1 MIEYG
6 WLDHNNNVVK
16 YRDFAAYINRTTTHI
31 TDIVQLFENSAGS
44 VSTVFL
50 GMTHNSCW
58 FETCIFY
65 IDGRQDVVECYH
77 TYDAA
82 LAGHYEYV
90 GYLLL
95 SATTNCR
102 DTTIPYSTAQLDF
115 IGRHGVFLNELS
127 DVDLFTFDM
136 MA

>member
-6 WLDHNNNVVK
+6 WLDQDNNIVK
-16 YRDFAAYINRTTTHI
+16 YRDFADYINRSETHI
-31 TDIVQLFENSAGS
+31 TNRVQLFENSAGS

-50 GMTHNSCW
+50 GMSHNSCW

-65 IDGRQDVVECYH
+65 IDGRQDIVECYH
-77 TYDAA
+77 TYDEA
-82 LAGHYEYV
+82 LASHYKYV

-95 SATTNCR
+95 SATTNR
-102 DTTIPYSTAQLDF
+102 HDNTIHYSNAQLDF